1 MSETKIQGMIIEW
14 LAPEELT
21 PYENNPRINDQ
32 AVDAVWASIA
42 EFGWRQPLV
51 VDKDKVIVVG
61 HTRWKAAM
69 KHRCGF
75 VPVVVASDLTEAQI
89 KAYRIA
95 DNRTGE
101 LSEWDFTLLPIELDD
116 LKKMDFKMDN
126 FGFSDA
132 EFEALLQEKDPVTD
146 GETDPDSVPETDAEA
161 PDSRRGEVYRLG
173 DHRLICGDATDVDD
187 IRALMGG
194 EAADIWL
201 TDPPYNVAV
210 ENSAGLTI
218 MNDNMAADEFEK
230 FLKRAFCAAVTA
242 MKPGA
247 AFYIFHSDSYGLTFR
262 QAVKFA
268 GLVLRQNLIWAKNG
282 FTLGR
287 QDYQWAHEACLYG
300 WKGGA
305 AHSWY
310 NNRSQRTII
319 DIDGQPFVRREDGR
333 YQLKLGSRFYVI
345 EPDAVCVEEN
355 TTVIAQSK
363 PQKCDLHPTMKPV
376 EMLIRLMKNST
387 RRGDVV
393 FDDFGG
399 SGSTV
404 IAAEQTGRKA
414 RLMELDEHYA
424 DVIRKRWAEFRYG
437 EGCNWQ
443 LLTPPEGR

>member
-1 MSETKIQGMIIEW
+1 MSEAKIQHMLIEW
-14 LAPEELT
+14 MDPAELT
-21 PYENNPRINDQ
+21 PYEHNPRLNDG
-32 AVDAVWASIA
+32 AIDAVWASIA

-51 VDKDKVIVVG
+51 VDRNRVLIVG

-69 KHRCGF
+69 KNHCAK
-75 VPVVVASDLTEAQI
+75 VPVVVAADLTEAQV
-89 KAYRIA
+89 KAYRLA

-116 LKKMDFKMDN
+116 LKQMDFSMDD

-132 EFEALLQEKDPVTD
+132 EFEALLREKDPVTQ
-146 GETDPDSVPETDAEA
+146 GRTDPDRVPEAAEPA
-161 PDSRRGEVYRLG
+161 RSKRGEVYRLG

-187 IRALMGG
+187 VRALMDR
-194 EAADIWL
+194 ETADLWL

-218 MNDNMAADEFEK
+218 MNDSMSAEAFGK
-230 FLKRAFCAAVTA
+230 FLKKSFCAAVTA

-247 AFYIFHSDSYGLTFR
+247 AFYIFHSDNYGLAFR
-262 QAVKFA
+262 QAVEFA
-268 GLVLRQNLIWAKNG
+268 GLELRQNLIWAKNG

-305 AHSWY
+305 AHAWY
-310 NNRSQRTII
+310 NDRSQRTII
-319 DIDGQPFVRREDGR
+319 DIEGQPFTRREDGK
-333 YQLKLGSRFYVI
+333 YQLKVGSRFYVI

-355 TTVIAQSK
+355 TTIIAQNK

-387 RRGDVV
+387 KRGDVV

-424 DVIRKRWAEFRYG
+424 DVIRKRWAEFKYG
-437 EGCNWQ
+437 EGCDWAA
-443 LLTPPEGR
+443 LTPKEA